1 MSGETQRERAE
12 HKANDRRSDDEL
24 WKGLLHEFF
33 HDMLRS
39 VLPEM
44 ARDADP
50 NKEEGGFGYVCQ
62 PDGEKGH

>member
-1 MSGETQRERAE
+1 MSDETKRERAE

-39 VLPEM
+39 VLPGNLAIETI
-44 ARDADP
+44 
-50 NKEEGGFGYVCQ
+50 
-62 PDGEKGH
+62 KGAKHHL